1 MSDFKIY
8 TNALKA
14 FEADNGD
21 RYVTGTTSS
30 TIRDLHGDEMT
41 LAALKSMEATAKQ
54 NMTIWLNHEYQVPDD
69 LFGSVKDARI
79 VKRVDASGQEVFDL
93 DVDIAVVS
101 EDENPEAIR
110 AYRAIKRGVKL
121 GLSIGAR
128 VDRVSKKVDKNT
140 GEETYVIDS
149 VKLMEASVVGI
160 PANQRS
166 YLQNAVKSLRGAS
179 RAEMDELV
187 AKAVEVEGQAG
198 AEKAP
203 LIGALY
209 NLLAEATAFYLKAHG
224 AHWNVVG
231 EEFAQ
236 YHELFEEIYE
246 DVHESLDPIAE
257 NLRKLNSAAPFE
269 LKDLARM
276 TNETPQAEGYEAE
289 ALASNLYAANESLLE
304 NIMVAFKAATDA
316 NQQGIANF
324 LAERQDMHQKW
335 SWQLRASLAEEP
347 GEVEEPGE
355 TETEKAAGK
364 IQFGGY
370 VSWTNVE
377 GKDGVGEVEQ
387 VVKEGSVMVPK
398 SNETL
403 EAKAG
408 DPAVLVRVWLPTEGG
423 YKPTGTFMAFNA
435 SQLKAIKKP
444 KGSETGKPDATTVP
458 GLEIVD
464 PNKRP
469 EGKSLEVK
477 SVENENEIIVDEAVV
492 PVAEEAAPVEAVAEE
507 KPAHVEALEALGAEL
522 VKDATDAD
530 LAAITAARIA
540 AATGQPAPVAPEAP
554 VAAEAPVAVEEPVAA
569 EAPVAED
576 APEAPAKPA
585 AKSVEPT
592 EAPVEVAIETAEEPI
607 EAASGDKTADT
618 AAIAEV
624 AEIAKS
630 ALDAA
635 LAAQAEVAA
644 LKKSF
649 TDVLAAKAKVELEL
663 EKTLDLVGRLIDVPV
678 GHVPA
683 FKRAT
688 GEMATSAPWLSPY
701 IQRVLETQE

>member
-14 FEADNGD
+14 YEADNGD
-21 RYVTGTTSS
+21 RFVTGTTSS

-41 LAALKSMEATAKQ
+41 LSALKSMEATAKQ

-79 VKRVDASGQEVFDL
+79 VKRIDATGQEVFDL
-93 DVDIAVVS
+93 DVDISVVS

-121 GLSIGAR
+121 GLSIGAK
-128 VDRVSKKVDKNT
+128 VDRVSKKVDKST

-198 AEKAP
+198 ADKAP

-209 NLLAEATAFYLKAHG
+209 TLLAEATGFYLKAHG

-236 YHELFEEIYE
+236 YHELFQEIYE

-276 TNETPQAEGYEAE
+276 TNDAPQAEGYEAE

-304 NIMVAFKAATDA
+304 NIMVAFKAANDA
-316 NQQGIANF
+316 NQQGVANF

-335 SWQLRASLAEEP
+335 SWQLRASLAGESGEAEESSEA
-347 GEVEEPGE
+347 EVLSSAM
-355 TETEKAAGK
+355 K
-364 IQFGGY
+364 Q
-370 VSWTNVE
+370 N
-377 GKDGVGEVEQ
+377 
-387 VVKEGSVMVPK
+387 
-398 SNETL
+398 
-403 EAKAG
+403 
-408 DPAVLVRVWLPTEGG
+408 
-423 YKPTGTFMAFNA
+423 
-435 SQLKAIKKP
+435 
-444 KGSETGKPDATTVP
+444 KGPQGNP
-458 GLEIVD
+458 
-464 PNKRP
+464 
-469 EGKSLEVK
+469 LEVK
-477 SVENENEIIVDEAVV
+477 SVENETVNSEAIE
-492 PVAEEAAPVEAVAEE
+492 PTAE
-507 KPAHVEALEALGAEL
+507 
-522 VKDATDAD
+522 
-530 LAAITAARIA
+530 
-540 AATGQPAPVAPEAP
+540 Q
-554 VAAEAPVAVEEPVAA
+554 PVAVEEAAAEEEPTPSHIAIVESLGAEVVKDTDLEIAAQQARQAA
-569 EAPVAED
+569 EAAAD
-576 APEAPAKPA
+576 AVEPEAPAEEKVEETPA
-585 AKSVEPT
+585 VEVPAVEP
-592 EAPVEVAIETAEEPI
+592 EAPVEAPATEIEHAAEP
-607 EAASGDKTADT
+607 EAAADDKSVDT
-618 AAIAEV
+618 AALAEV

-635 LAAQAEVAA
+635 LAAQAEVTA
-644 LKKSF
+644 LKKS
-649 TDVLAAKAKVELEL
+649 VAEVIAAKAKVELEL

>member
-54 NMTIWLNHEYQVPDD
+54 NMTIWLNHEYQVPND

-79 VKRVDASGQEVFDL
+79 VKRIDASGQEVFDL
-93 DVDIAVVS
+93 DVDISVVS

-128 VDRVSKKVDKNT
+128 VDRVSKKVDKAT

-166 YLQNAVKSLRGAS
+166 YLQNAVKSLRSTAVEEQKAGGNFSVGDMVSWNSSGGTARGKITKIVGEGS
-179 RAEMDELV
+179 VKVPGSSFTINAEEGNPAVLIRVYKDDKATDTIVGHKMSTLRAAKSFDSLV
-187 AKAVEVEGQAG
+187 IETHEVEG
-198 AEKAP
+198 P
-203 LIGALY
+203 
-209 NLLAEATAFYLKAHG
+209 
-224 AHWNVVG
+224 
-231 EEFAQ
+231 
-236 YHELFEEIYE
+236 
-246 DVHESLDPIAE
+246 
-257 NLRKLNSAAPFE
+257 R
-269 LKDLARM
+269 
-276 TNETPQAEGYEAE
+276 EAE
-289 ALASNLYAANESLLE
+289 VLTS
-304 NIMVAFKAATDA
+304 
-316 NQQGIANF
+316 GID
-324 LAERQDMHQKW
+324 QDQ
-335 SWQLRASLAEEP
+335 
-347 GEVEEPGE
+347 
-355 TETEKAAGK
+355 
-364 IQFGGY
+364 
-370 VSWTNVE
+370 
-377 GKDGVGEVEQ
+377 
-387 VVKEGSVMVPK
+387 
-398 SNETL
+398 
-403 EAKAG
+403 
-408 DPAVLVRVWLPTEGG
+408 
-423 YKPTGTFMAFNA
+423 
-435 SQLKAIKKP
+435 
-444 KGSETGKPDATTVP
+444 
-458 GLEIVD
+458 
-464 PNKRP
+464 RP
-469 EGKSLEVK
+469 EGETLEVK
-477 SVENENEIIVDEAVV
+477 SVENENEIIVDEAVA
-492 PVAEEAAPVEAVAEE
+492 PVAEGAAPVEAAVEEVAVEAAAEE

-522 VKDATDAD
+522 VKDATDAE
-530 LAAITAARIA
+530 LAALAAARLA
-540 AATGQPAPVAPEAP
+540 AATGQPAPVAVEAP
-554 VAAEAPVAVEEPVAA
+554 VVAD
-569 EAPVAED
+569 APVAEEPVVVEAEAPAAEEAPE

-592 EAPVEVAIETAEEPI
+592 EAPVEVAIETAEEPVV
-607 EAASGDKTADT
+607 AASDDKTADT

-678 GHVPA
+678 SHVPA

>member
-14 FEADNGD
+14 YEADNGD
-21 RYVTGTTSS
+21 RFVTGTTSS

-41 LAALKSMEATAKQ
+41 LSALKSMEATAKQ

-79 VKRVDASGQEVFDL
+79 VKRIDEDGQEVFDL
-93 DVDIAVVS
+93 DVDISVVS

-128 VDRVSKKVDKNT
+128 VDRVSKKVDKST

-187 AKAVEVEGQAG
+187 AKAVEVEGQTG
-198 AEKAP
+198 ADKAP
-203 LIGALY
+203 LVGALY
-209 NLLAEATAFYLKAHG
+209 NLLSEATAFYLKAHG

-231 EEFAQ
+231 EDFTQ
-236 YHELFEEIYE
+236 YHELFEEIYQ
-246 DVHESLDPIAE
+246 DVHASLDPIAE
-257 NLRKLNSAAPFE
+257 SLRKLNSAAPFE
-269 LKDLARM
+269 LKDLAQM
-276 TNETPQAEGYEAE
+276 TNEAPQAEGYEAE

-304 NIMVAFKAATDA
+304 NIMVAFKTATDA

-347 GEVEEPGE
+347 GETEESSG
-355 TETEKAAGK
+355 A
-364 IQFGGY
+364 
-370 VSWTNVE
+370 
-377 GKDGVGEVEQ
+377 EV
-387 VVKEGSVMVPK
+387 
-398 SNETL
+398 L
-403 EAKAG
+403 
-408 DPAVLVRVWLPTEGG
+408 
-423 YKPTGTFMAFNA
+423 A
-435 SQLKAIKKP
+435 SAIHQN
-444 KGSETGKPDATTVP
+444 KGPQ
-458 GLEIVD
+458 
-464 PNKRP
+464 
-469 EGKSLEVK
+469 GKSLEVK
-477 SVENENEIIVDEAVV
+477 NVENETVNSEAIE
-492 PVAEEAAPVEAVAEE
+492 PTAE
-507 KPAHVEALEALGAEL
+507 
-522 VKDATDAD
+522 
-530 LAAITAARIA
+530 
-540 AATGQPAPVAPEAP
+540 Q
-554 VAAEAPVAVEEPVAA
+554 PVAVEETAAEEEPTPSHIAIVESLGAEVVKDTDLEIAAQQARQAA
-569 EAPVAED
+569 EAAAD
-576 APEAPAKPA
+576 AVEPEAPAEEKVEETPA
-585 AKSVEPT
+585 VEVPAVEP
-592 EAPVEVAIETAEEPI
+592 EAPVEAPATEIEHAAEP
-607 EAASGDKTADT
+607 EAAADDKSVDT
-618 AAIAEV
+618 AALAEV

-635 LAAQAEVAA
+635 LAAQAEVTA
-644 LKKSF
+644 LKKS
-649 TDVLAAKAKVELEL
+649 VAEVIAAKAKVELEL

-678 GHVPA
+678 SHVPA
-683 FKRAT
+683 IKRAT

>member
-79 VKRVDASGQEVFDL
+79 VKRIDASGQEVFDL

-128 VDRVSKKVDKNT
+128 VDRVSKKVDKST

-198 AEKAP
+198 ADKAP

-276 TNETPQAEGYEAE
+276 TNEAPQAEGYEAE

-304 NIMVAFKAATDA
+304 NIMVAFKAAQNS

-355 TETEKAAGK
+355 A
-364 IQFGGY
+364 
-370 VSWTNVE
+370 
-377 GKDGVGEVEQ
+377 EVLSSAMKQ
-387 VVKEGSVMVPK
+387 
-398 SNETL
+398 N
-403 EAKAG
+403 
-408 DPAVLVRVWLPTEGG
+408 
-423 YKPTGTFMAFNA
+423 
-435 SQLKAIKKP
+435 
-444 KGSETGKPDATTVP
+444 KGPQGN
-458 GLEIVD
+458 L
-464 PNKRP
+464 
-469 EGKSLEVK
+469 LEVK
-477 SVENENEIIVDEAVV
+477 SVENENEIIVDEAVA
-492 PVAEEAAPVEAVAEE
+492 PVAEEAAPVEAAAVEEVAVAEEVAPVAAAEE
-507 KPAHVEALEALGAEL
+507 KPAHVQALEALGAEL

-530 LAAITAARIA
+530 LAAIAAARNA
-540 AATGQPAPVAPEAP
+540 ALSNQ
-554 VAAEAPVAVEEPVAA
+554 EAPVAVDAPVAEVA
-569 EAPVAED
+569 EAPVAEQ
-576 APEAPAKPA
+576 AVEPVAAPA
-585 AKSVEPT
+585 ET
-592 EAPVEVAIETAEEPI
+592 AIETAGEPVVV
-607 EAASGDKTADT
+607 APGDETADT
-618 AAIAEV
+618 AEIAEV

-678 GHVPA
+678 SHVPA

>member
-14 FEADNGD
+14 YEDESGSKV
-21 RYVTGTTSS
+21 VTGTTSS

-41 LAALKSMEATAKQ
+41 YNALKSMERTAKQ
-54 NMTIWLNHEYQVPDD
+54 NMTIWLNHEYKVPDD
-69 LFGSVKDARI
+69 LFGSVTDARI
-79 VKRVDASGQEVFDL
+79 VKRIDENGQEVYDL
-93 DVDIAVVS
+93 DVDIKVCP

-110 AYRAIKRGVKL
+110 AYKAIKRGVKL

-128 VDRVSKKVDKNT
+128 VERVSKRFDEKS
-140 GEETYVIDS
+140 GEDTYVIDS

-187 AKAVEVEGQAG
+187 AKAVEVEGQAS
-198 AEKAP
+198 ADKAP

-209 NLLAEATAFYLKAHG
+209 NLLAEATSFYLKAHG
-224 AHWNVVG
+224 YHWNVVG
-231 EEFAQ
+231 EEFSQ

-276 TNETPQAEGYEAE
+276 TNNSPEPEGFEAE
-289 ALASNLYAANESLLE
+289 SLAANLYAANESLLE

-355 TETEKAAGK
+355 SEDAADAADAEKAAGK
-364 IQFGGY
+364 IQFGSY

-387 VVKEGSVMVPK
+387 VVKEGTVMVPK

-403 EAKAG
+403 EAKPG

-423 YKPTGTFMAFNA
+423 YKPTQTFMAFNA
-435 SQLKAIKKP
+435 SQLKVAKKP
-444 KGSETGKPDATTVP
+444 TGSETGKPDATTVP

-477 SVENENEIIVDEAVV
+477 NVDIENLETPAEVE
-492 PVAEEAAPVEAVAEE
+492 APVEVAEQPAAEEVSPAVA
-507 KPAHVEALEALGAEL
+507 ALQELGAEL
-522 VKDATDAD
+522 VKDTD
-530 LAAITAARIA
+530 LESARN
-540 AATGQPAPVAPEAP
+540 
-554 VAAEAPVAVEEPVAA
+554 AAEAAIAAVEAPAVEAPAA
-569 EAPVAED
+569 EAEEKPAAEEVAED
-576 APEAPAKPA
+576 AAVEPAEAPAE
-585 AKSVEPT
+585 S
-592 EAPVEVAIETAEEPI
+592 AIETSEEPVV
-607 EAASGDKTADT
+607 AAPGDESADT
-618 AAIAEV
+618 ADLAEV

-635 LAAQAEVAA
+635 LAAQAEVVA
-644 LKKSF
+644 LKKSV
-649 TDVLAAKAKVELEL
+649 TEVLAAKAKVEAEL

-683 FKRAT
+683 IKRAS
-688 GEMATSAPWLSPY
+688 GEMSKSAPWLSPY

>member
-14 FEADNGD
+14 YEADNGD

-41 LAALKSMEATAKQ
+41 LSALKSMEATAKQ

-79 VKRVDASGQEVFDL
+79 VKRIDETGQEVFDL
-93 DVDIAVVS
+93 DVDISVVS

-128 VDRVSKKVDKNT
+128 VDRVSKKVDNST

-166 YLQNAVKSLRGAS
+166 YLQNAIKSLRSASVEEQKAAGGLRVGDMVSWGAS
-179 RAEMDELV
+179 GGTARGKITKIVREGSVKVPDSSFTITAEEGDPAVLIRVYKDDKPTDRIVGHKMSTLRAAKSFDTLV
-187 AKAVEVEGQAG
+187 SKDVETEGQTRAD
-198 AEKAP
+198 KAP
-203 LIGALY
+203 LVGALY
-209 NLLAEATAFYLKAHG
+209 NLLGEATAFYLKAHG

-236 YHELFEEIYE
+236 YHKLFGKIYE

-257 NLRKLNSAAPFE
+257 SLRKLNSAAPFE
-269 LKDLARM
+269 LKDLAQM
-276 TNETPQAEGYEAE
+276 TNEAPQAEGYQAE

-347 GEVEEPGE
+347 GETEESSG
-355 TETEKAAGK
+355 A
-364 IQFGGY
+364 
-370 VSWTNVE
+370 
-377 GKDGVGEVEQ
+377 EVL
-387 VVKEGSVMVPK
+387 S
-398 SNETL
+398 S
-403 EAKAG
+403 
-408 DPAVLVRVWLPTEGG
+408 
-423 YKPTGTFMAFNA
+423 
-435 SQLKAIKKP
+435 AIHQN
-444 KGSETGKPDATTVP
+444 KGPQ
-458 GLEIVD
+458 
-464 PNKRP
+464 
-469 EGKSLEVK
+469 GKSLEVK
-477 SVENENEIIVDEAVV
+477 NVENENEIIVDEAVA
-492 PVAEEAAPVEAVAEE
+492 PVAEEPTAVEEVAADEEPKAEHIAVLEE
-507 KPAHVEALEALGAEL
+507 LGAEV
-522 VKDATDAD
+522 VKDTD
-530 LAAITAARIA
+530 LEIAARQAQA
-540 AATGQPAPVAPEAP
+540 AADAAAAAAVAPEAP
-554 VAAEAPVAVEEPVAA
+554 AEEKVEEEPVA
-569 EAPVAED
+569 EAPAVE
-576 APEAPAKPA
+576 PEAPAEEPA
-585 AKSVEPT
+585 AEIEHAAEP
-592 EAPVEVAIETAEEPI
+592 
-607 EAASGDKTADT
+607 EAAADEKSDDT
-618 AAIAEV
+618 ATIAEV

-635 LAAQAEVAA
+635 LAAQAEVIA
-644 LKKSF
+644 LKKS
-649 TDVLAAKAKVELEL
+649 VAEVIAAKAKVELEL

-683 FKRAT
+683 VKRAS

>member
-54 NMTIWLNHEYQVPDD
+54 NMTIWLNHEYQVPND

-79 VKRVDASGQEVFDL
+79 VKRIDASGQEVFDL
-93 DVDIAVVS
+93 DVDISVVS

-128 VDRVSKKVDKNT
+128 VDRVSKKVDKAT

-166 YLQNAVKSLRGAS
+166 YLQNAVKSLRSTAVEEQKAGGNFSVGDMVSWNSSGGTARGKITKIVGEGS
-179 RAEMDELV
+179 VKVPGSSFTINAEEGNPAVLIRVYKDDKATDTIVGHKMSTLRAAKSFDSLV
-187 AKAVEVEGQAG
+187 IETHEVEG
-198 AEKAP
+198 P
-203 LIGALY
+203 
-209 NLLAEATAFYLKAHG
+209 
-224 AHWNVVG
+224 
-231 EEFAQ
+231 
-236 YHELFEEIYE
+236 
-246 DVHESLDPIAE
+246 
-257 NLRKLNSAAPFE
+257 R
-269 LKDLARM
+269 
-276 TNETPQAEGYEAE
+276 EAE
-289 ALASNLYAANESLLE
+289 VLTS
-304 NIMVAFKAATDA
+304 
-316 NQQGIANF
+316 GID
-324 LAERQDMHQKW
+324 QDQ
-335 SWQLRASLAEEP
+335 
-347 GEVEEPGE
+347 
-355 TETEKAAGK
+355 
-364 IQFGGY
+364 
-370 VSWTNVE
+370 
-377 GKDGVGEVEQ
+377 
-387 VVKEGSVMVPK
+387 
-398 SNETL
+398 
-403 EAKAG
+403 
-408 DPAVLVRVWLPTEGG
+408 
-423 YKPTGTFMAFNA
+423 
-435 SQLKAIKKP
+435 
-444 KGSETGKPDATTVP
+444 
-458 GLEIVD
+458 
-464 PNKRP
+464 RP
-469 EGKSLEVK
+469 EGETLEVK
-477 SVENENEIIVDEAVV
+477 SVENENEIIVDEAVA
-492 PVAEEAAPVEAVAEE
+492 PVAEEAAPVEAAVEEVAVEAAAEE

-522 VKDATDAD
+522 VKDATDAE
-530 LAAITAARIA
+530 LAALAAARLA
-540 AATGQPAPVAPEAP
+540 AATGQPAPVAVEAP
-554 VAAEAPVAVEEPVAA
+554 VVAD
-569 EAPVAED
+569 APVAEEPVVVEAEAPAAEEAPE

-592 EAPVEVAIETAEEPI
+592 EAPVEVAIETAEEPVV
-607 EAASGDKTADT
+607 AASDDKTADT

-678 GHVPA
+678 SHVPA

>member
-198 AEKAP
+198 ADKAP
-203 LIGALY
+203 LTGALY
-209 NLLAEATAFYLKAHG
+209 TLLAEATAFYLKAHG

-236 YHELFEEIYE
+236 YHDLFEEIYE

-269 LKDLARM
+269 LRDLARM
-276 TNETPQAEGYEAE
+276 TNEAPQAEGYEAE

-347 GEVEEPGE
+347 GEAEESSE
-355 TETEKAAGK
+355 A
-364 IQFGGY
+364 
-370 VSWTNVE
+370 
-377 GKDGVGEVEQ
+377 EVLSSAMKQ
-387 VVKEGSVMVPK
+387 NK
-398 SNETL
+398 S
-403 EAKAG
+403 
-408 DPAVLVRVWLPTEGG
+408 P
-423 YKPTGTFMAFNA
+423 
-435 SQLKAIKKP
+435 Q
-444 KGSETGKPDATTVP
+444 
-458 GLEIVD
+458 
-464 PNKRP
+464 
-469 EGKSLEVK
+469 GKSLEVK
-477 SVENENEIIVDEAVV
+477 SVENENEIIVDEAVA
-492 PVAEEAAPVEAVAEE
+492 PVAEEAAPVEAAVEEVAVEAAAEE
-507 KPAHVEALEALGAEL
+507 KPAHVQALEALGAEL
-522 VKDATDAD
+522 VKDATDAE
-530 LAAITAARIA
+530 LAALAAARLA
-540 AATGQPAPVAPEAP
+540 AATGQPAPVAVKAPVVADAP
-554 VAAEAPVAVEEPVAA
+554 VAEEPVAEEPVAVEA
-569 EAPVAED
+569 EAPAAEE

-592 EAPVEVAIETAEEPI
+592 EAPVEVAIETAEEPVV
-607 EAASGDKTADT
+607 AASDDKTADT

-678 GHVPA
+678 SHVPA

>member
-14 FEADNGD
+14 YEADNGD
-21 RYVTGTTSS
+21 RFVTGTTSS

-41 LAALKSMEATAKQ
+41 LSALKSMEATAKQ

-79 VKRVDASGQEVFDL
+79 VKRIDATGQEVFDL
-93 DVDIAVVS
+93 DVDISVVS

-121 GLSIGAR
+121 GLSIGAK
-128 VDRVSKKVDKNT
+128 VDRVSKKVDKST

-198 AEKAP
+198 ADKAP

-209 NLLAEATAFYLKAHG
+209 TLLAEATGFYLKAHG

-236 YHELFEEIYE
+236 YHELFQEIYE
-246 DVHESLDPIAE
+246 DVHGSLDPIAE

-276 TNETPQAEGYEAE
+276 TNDAPQAEGYEAE

-304 NIMVAFKAATDA
+304 NIMVAFKAANDA
-316 NQQGIANF
+316 NQQGVANF

-335 SWQLRASLAEEP
+335 SWQLRASLAEES
-347 GEVEEPGE
+347 GEAEESSE
-355 TETEKAAGK
+355 A
-364 IQFGGY
+364 
-370 VSWTNVE
+370 
-377 GKDGVGEVEQ
+377 EVL
-387 VVKEGSVMVPK
+387 S
-398 SNETL
+398 S
-403 EAKAG
+403 
-408 DPAVLVRVWLPTEGG
+408 
-423 YKPTGTFMAFNA
+423 
-435 SQLKAIKKP
+435 AIKQN
-444 KGSETGKPDATTVP
+444 KGPQGNP
-458 GLEIVD
+458 
-464 PNKRP
+464 
-469 EGKSLEVK
+469 LEVK
-477 SVENENEIIVDEAVV
+477 SVENETINPEAIE
-492 PVAEEAAPVEAVAEE
+492 PAAEEV
-507 KPAHVEALEALGAEL
+507 
-522 VKDATDAD
+522 
-530 LAAITAARIA
+530 
-540 AATGQPAPVAPEAP
+540 
-554 VAAEAPVAVEEPVAA
+554 VAVEETAA
-569 EAPVAED
+569 EEEPKPHHIAVLEEFGAEVVKDTDLEIAARQAQAAAD
-576 APEAPAKPA
+576 AAAAVEPEAPAEEK
-585 AKSVEPT
+585 VE
-592 EAPVEVAIETAEEPI
+592 EAPVVEAPAVEPEAPAEVPAAEIEHAAEP
-607 EAASGDKTADT
+607 EAAADDNSVDT
-618 AAIAEV
+618 AALAEV

-635 LAAQAEVAA
+635 LAAQAEVTA
-644 LKKSF
+644 LKKS
-649 TDVLAAKAKVELEL
+649 VAEVIAAKAKVELEL

>member
-14 FEADNGD
+14 YEADNGD
-21 RYVTGTTSS
+21 RFVTGTTSS
-30 TIRDLHGDEMT
+30 TIRDLYGDEMT
-41 LAALKSMEATAKQ
+41 LSALKSMEATAKQ

-79 VKRVDASGQEVFDL
+79 VKRIDATGQEVFDL
-93 DVDIAVVS
+93 DVDISVVS

-121 GLSIGAR
+121 GLSIGAK
-128 VDRVSKKVDKNT
+128 VDRVSKKVDKST

-198 AEKAP
+198 ADKAP

-209 NLLAEATAFYLKAHG
+209 TLLAEATSFYLKAHG

-236 YHELFEEIYE
+236 YHELFQEIYE

-276 TNETPQAEGYEAE
+276 TNDAPQAEGYEAE

-316 NQQGIANF
+316 NQQGVANF

-335 SWQLRASLAEEP
+335 SWQLRASLTEESGEAEKS
-347 GEVEEPGE
+347 GE
-355 TETEKAAGK
+355 A
-364 IQFGGY
+364 
-370 VSWTNVE
+370 
-377 GKDGVGEVEQ
+377 EVLSSAMKQ
-387 VVKEGSVMVPK
+387 
-398 SNETL
+398 N
-403 EAKAG
+403 
-408 DPAVLVRVWLPTEGG
+408 
-423 YKPTGTFMAFNA
+423 
-435 SQLKAIKKP
+435 
-444 KGSETGKPDATTVP
+444 KGPQGNP
-458 GLEIVD
+458 
-464 PNKRP
+464 
-469 EGKSLEVK
+469 LEVK
-477 SVENENEIIVDEAVV
+477 SVENETINPEAIE
-492 PVAEEAAPVEAVAEE
+492 PAAEEV
-507 KPAHVEALEALGAEL
+507 
-522 VKDATDAD
+522 
-530 LAAITAARIA
+530 
-540 AATGQPAPVAPEAP
+540 
-554 VAAEAPVAVEEPVAA
+554 VAVEETAA
-569 EAPVAED
+569 EEEPKPHHIAVLEEFGAEVVKDTDLEIAARQAQAAAD
-576 APEAPAKPA
+576 AAAAVEPEAPAEEK
-585 AKSVEPT
+585 VE
-592 EAPVEVAIETAEEPI
+592 EAPVVEAPAVEPEAPAEAPATEIEHAAEP
-607 EAASGDKTADT
+607 EAAADDKSADT
-618 AAIAEV
+618 AALAEV

-635 LAAQAEVAA
+635 LAAQAEVTA
-644 LKKSF
+644 LKKS
-649 TDVLAAKAKVELEL
+649 VAEVIAAKAKVELEL

-701 IQRVLETQE
+701 IQRVLETQK